1 MPQSIRKQKQ
11 ELRTELQRQRDRL
24 SADIAAERSSR
35 ICSRILEME
44 LFRTS
49 KVIHSYVPIHQKN
62 EVDTLPMIRGAFER
76 GKEVVVP
83 KVVAN
88 HQLDHYRIEKLGD
101 LESGKW
107 GIPEP
112 VRGTLVSP
120 ERLDLIFVPMLAG
133 DIFKNRLGFG
143 RGYYDRL
150 LLKTKAVKIG
160 LLYHFQLFE
169 TPIPT
174 DVFDIPM
181 DLLVTEE
188 TIVR

>member
-1 MPQSIRKQKQ
+1 MSQSIRKQKQ

-24 SADIAAERSSR
+24 SPDIAVERSTR

-49 KVIHSYVPIHQKN
+49 KIIHSYVPIHQKN
-62 EVDTLPMIRGAFER
+62 EVDTLPIIRGAFER

-88 HQLDHYRIEKLGD
+88 HQLDHYRIERLGD
-101 LESGKW
+101 LETGKW

-143 RGYYDRL
+143 RGGYDRL

-160 LLYHFQLFE
+160 RVYHFPLVE
-169 TPIPT
+169 NPLPT
-174 DVFDIPM
+174 GVFGVPS
-181 DLLVTEE
+181 VP
-188 TIVR
+188 VVC

>member
-1 MPQSIRKQKQ
+1 MSQSIRKQKQ

-24 SADIAAERSSR
+24 SPDIAVERSTR

-49 KVIHSYVPIHQKN
+49 KIIHSYVPIHQKN
-62 EVDTLPMIRGAFER
+62 EVDTLPIIRGAFER

-88 HQLDHYRIEKLGD
+88 HQLDHYRIERLGD
-101 LESGKW
+101 LETGKW

-112 VRGTLVSP
+112 VRGTIVSP
-120 ERLDLIFVPMLAG
+120 ERLDLISVTMMAG
-133 DIFKNRLGFG
+133 DIFKHLLCFG
-143 RGYYDRL
+143 SGYYDLL
-150 LLKTKAVKIG
+150 LLKTKAVIIG